1 MLSAEERTTG
11 KQERCCHECGGP
23 IREGEDHAVM
33 EVYDSPWGPPV
44 EIAVHADNAD
54 NPWDTCESRLTDT
67 GWAGFRYFDCDC
79 CGRRICRQ
87 SRSNGWHSHVRV
99 YRGREIC
106 LRCFQG
112 IQLWEGASRES
123 FESGRVEG
131 MYYANGDLTASGF
144 EPVSGFFGYEIGDE
158 DKLKTYCAAALK
170 LIERGHV
177 IVNEF
182 DLMKAG
188 DREGFVTMWRR
199 GGEGLGLE
207 PKWA

>member
-1 MLSAEERTTG
+1 MLSAEKRTTG

-67 GWAGFRYFDCDC
+67 EWAGFRYFDCDC

-106 LRCFQG
+106 LRCFRG

-123 FESGRVEG
+123 FESGRIEG
-131 MYYANGDLTASGF
+131 MYYANGDLTTSGF
-144 EPVSGFFGYEIGDE
+144 EPVSGFFGYEIKDE
-158 DKLKTYCAAALK
+158 DALK
-170 LIERGHV
+170 NILRRRPGADRAGACDRQRVRPHENRGPGGLRDHV
-177 IVNEF
+177 E
-182 DLMKAG
+182 KG
-188 DREGFVTMWRR
+188 KG
-199 GGEGLGLE
+199 GLG
-207 PKWA
+207 P